1 MLTIVSYF
9 LCHIRVLKYK
19 EGRYYQDVLPSGNRP
34 AGKETL
40 KHKTL
45 GTISVPLKS
54 EKAEEIYQ
62 DYTPGMLTF
71 ICFYGNRS
79 FHSIKSSKQVKYVEM
94 IQGLVLY

>member
-9 LCHIRVLKYK
+9 LCHIRVLKHEEENYFP
-19 EGRYYQDVLPSGNRP
+19 DVLPSGNRP

-40 KHKTL
+40 KHKTF

-54 EKAEEIYQ
+54 EKVEEIYQ

-71 ICFYGNRS
+71 ICFCGDRKKFS
-79 FHSIKSSKQVKYVEM
+79 
-94 IQGLVLY
+94 